1 MKLKPILLYILFFI
15 IAVFLFLFLLFPE
28 REVAGSL
35 SRLLTNLNSNVQV
48 SIDKVKLRPPLKL
61 SLKNTKVLINQST
74 EIVTK
79 SFDVFLGPAVFLNT
93 EKPLSFQSD
102 FYQGSVKGSLNLNR
116 IDPLLFSQLNL
127 FVSNVNVSDFRYKTG
142 LADITLKCEIKG
154 DYKQIEALPKNE
166 SGKPGKKNSGQGT
179 IFIQNFSAEMKNSLF
194 NVLNLPTIDF
204 TTIKLEFTQSE
215 KKVTITQCI
224 AKGSIINV
232 KLKGIVDIVSSLQN
246 ARLNLTGIVLP
257 DSPYLAKFANT
268 ASIKSV
274 VKNISK
280 QGIRFNIKGTL
291 NHPEIGI

>member
-15 IAVFLFLFLLFPE
+15 IAVVLFLFLLFPE

-48 SIDKVKLRPPLKL
+48 SIDKVKLRPPFKL
-61 SLKNTKVLINQST
+61 SFKNTKILTNQTT
-74 EIVTK
+74 EIVTE
-79 SFDVFLGPAVFLNT
+79 SFDVFLGPAVFFNT

-102 FYQGSVKGSLNLNR
+102 FHQGSVKGSLKLNR

-127 FVSNVNVSDFRYKTG
+127 FVSKVYVSDFRYKTS
-142 LADITLKCEIKG
+142 LADITLECELEG
-154 DYKQIEALPKNE
+154 EYKQIEALPKNK
-166 SGKPGKKNSGQGT
+166 SDKKISGQGT
-179 IFIQNFSAEMKNSLF
+179 IFIQNFSANMKDSLF
-194 NVLNLPTIDF
+194 NVLNLPAVDF

-215 KKVTITQCI
+215 KRVTITQCI

-232 KLKGIVDIVSSLQN
+232 KLKGMVDIGSPLQN
-246 ARLNLTGIVLP
+246 TRLNLTGIVLP

-274 VKNISK
+274 VKNISR
-280 QGIRFNIKGTL
+280 QGIGFTIKGTL
-291 NHPEIGI
+291 KHPEIGI